1 MTRALIIG
9 PETQTKID
17 AAITRARA
25 KPPLS
30 TDALRAGAVE
40 GDVIKLSDRKPGF
53 ERGHASE
60 NVLIPVGY
68 RAAISFEQQ
77 PPGLCRHLS
86 VSVDAPGMAPSEPA
100 ILMIAEAFG
109 MRLPGPG
116 AVWIEE
122 FAPGH
127 FAVNLVTLD

>member
-9 PETQTKID
+9 AETQNEID
-17 AAITRARA
+17 AAVARARS
-25 KPPLS
+25 KPVQ
-30 TDALRAGAVE
+30 TDVLRAGAVE
-40 GDVIKLSDRKPGF
+40 GDVIRLSDRKPGF
-53 ERGHASE
+53 ERGPDRE

-86 VSVDAPGMAPSEPA
+86 ISVDTPGMAPSEPA
-100 ILMIAEAFG
+100 VLMIAGAFG
-109 MRLPGPG
+109 MRFPGPG